1 MNSHSYVKRFRNER
15 RCIEPVRI
23 QSTRSNLAGVDLVPF
38 PNVTIDQYG
47 GFGGKKCV
55 SMYFLDAILAS
66 LPFVLNYT
74 SFMRLI
80 LTIFLAWLRFPFFKC
95 SK

>member
-55 SMYFLDAILAS
+55 SMYFLDAILAG
-66 LPFVLNYT
+66 LPFVFKLYVVYEIDTDNF
-74 SFMRLI
+74 SCMVAFS
-80 LTIFLAWLRFPFFKC
+80 IFKV
-95 SK
+95 